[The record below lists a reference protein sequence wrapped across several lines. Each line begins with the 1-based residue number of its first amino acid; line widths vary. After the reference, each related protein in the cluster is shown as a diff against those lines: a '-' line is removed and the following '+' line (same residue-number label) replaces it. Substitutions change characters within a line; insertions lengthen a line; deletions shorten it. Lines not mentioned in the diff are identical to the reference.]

1 MAPDIILLS
10 SWFTIL
16 PAGDCGGD
24 NITILQRKIHVN
36 MAVVNSMI
44 TEETGDFTKQTYD
57 IFVTTV
63 PVTRL
68 NLRSPCWTRLQII
81 KKITFLTPIKPWKCF
96 AVSLSTTP
104 D

>member
-24 NITILQRKIHVN
+24 NITILQRKINVN
-36 MAVVNSMI
+36 MVVVNSMI
-44 TEETGDFTKQTYD
+44 TEETGDFAKQTYD
-57 IFVTTV
+57 IFVTTA

-68 NLRSPCWTRLQII
+68 NLRYPCWTRLQII
-81 KKITFLTPIKPWKCF
+81 KKITFLTPIKPWKCLPS
-96 AVSLSTTP
+96 VCQTTP